1 MGASGDVKRSIL
13 LVEDEAIIA
22 LTGKAGLEARGFT
35 VRHVLCGEEAV
46 RVALGP
52 DAPELVLMDI
62 DLGAG
67 IDGTEAARRILS
79 ERDLPVVFLSSH
91 TEPEIVERTEAIGS
105 YGYVVK
111 NSGMTVLEA
120 SIKMAFRLHEA
131 KREAAAIE
139 RRLQEAN
146 HLLEHSQK
154 AAELGSWMLDV
165 ASGRLTWSDEVYR
178 IFGAAPRS
186 FPATYE
192 AFLGAVH
199 PEDRATVDATY
210 STSLADGSPGY
221 EIEHRIVRQSD
232 GLTRI
237 VYERCA
243 HERGPDGAV
252 IRSIGIVQDVTLRRE
267 TERDFK
273 AKEARYR
280 GIIEL
285 AMDGFWIVDLAGR
298 FLDVNEAY
306 CRMSGYRR
314 DELMGMGIGDVEAAE
329 SAAET
334 AAHISRVVETR
345 ADRFLTEHRRKDGSV
360 YDLEVSAQFGVDPS
374 GEGAIWAF
382 LRDVTSVLKMK
393 ERLRA
398 SEERYRTLFNL
409 SPLPFVVTQDER
421 TALVNPAAVKFFR
434 VADESELIGR
444 PPKFWVEPEYA
455 DLAKARRERVL
466 AEGGQA
472 EPAELRFR
480 LADGDEIIVMANLT
494 RIEYGGR
501 PALLSVFQDITE
513 IKRAQEDTA
522 RQLRERGALLREVQH
537 RIKNNIASIGA
548 YLHLQAQSCTNQEAK
563 AALAEAYGRTESIR
577 LLYEKLLLGEAYREL
592 SAKRY
597 LEELCQA
604 VITALGAPPGML
616 TAEIEELSFGVQ
628 ALGSIGI
635 IVNELLTN
643 SVKHSGGSGR
653 PAAVSVRLCR
663 EGASVRLEVSD
674 EGASLP
680 EGFSLEEAGGLGIM
694 LVRMLAEQLGGVFS
708 LGLRGGRT
716 VAELSFPYEAA

>member
-1 MGASGDVKRSIL
+1 MGAGGDDKRSIL

-22 LTGKAGLEARGFT
+22 LAQKAGLEARGFR
-35 VRHVLCGEEAV
+35 VRHVLNGEEAV

-52 DAPELVLMDI
+52 EAPELVLMDI
-62 DLGAG
+62 DLGRG
-67 IDGTEAARRILS
+67 IDGTEAARRILA
-79 ERDLPVVFLSSH
+79 ERDLPIVFLSSH
-91 TEPEIVERTEAIGS
+91 TEPEIVDRTEAIGS

-120 SIKMAFRLHEA
+120 SIRMAFRLFEA
-131 KREAAAIE
+131 KRAAAAIE
-139 RRLQEAN
+139 RRLQDAN

-165 ASGRLTWSDEVYR
+165 ASGRLSWSDEVYR

-199 PEDRATVDATY
+199 PEDRAMVDAAY
-210 STSLADGSPGY
+210 LASLADGSPGY
-221 EIEHRIVRQSD
+221 EIEHRICRMDD
-232 GLTRI
+232 GATRI

-252 IRSIGIVQDVTLRRE
+252 IRSIGIVQDVTQRRE
-267 TERDFK
+267 TEREFQ

-298 FLDVNEAY
+298 FLYVNEAY
-306 CRMSGYRR
+306 CRMSGYGL
-314 DELMGMGIGDVEAAE
+314 DELMGMGIGDVEASE
-329 SAAET
+329 TAAST
-334 AAHISRVVETR
+334 AAHIARVVETR
-345 ADRFLTEHRRKDGSV
+345 ADRFLTKHRRKDGSV
-360 YDLEVSAQFGVDPS
+360 YDLEVSAQYGVASS
-374 GEGAIWAF
+374 GSGAIWAF
-382 LRDVTSVLKMK
+382 LRDVTLVRSM
-393 ERLRA
+393 EEQLRA
-398 SEERYRTLFNL
+398 SEERYRTLFRL
-409 SPLPFVVTQDER
+409 SPLPFVVTQDEK
-421 TALVNPAAVKFFR
+421 TALVNPAAVRFFR
-434 VADESELIGR
+434 VSDESELVGK
-444 PPKFWVEPEYA
+444 PPRIWIKPEYA
-455 DLAKARRERVL
+455 AMAKARRDRIL
-466 AEGGQA
+466 AEGGMA
-472 EPAELRFR
+472 EPVELRFG
-480 LADGDEIIVMANLT
+480 LGEGVDVAVIANLT

-513 IKRAQEDTA
+513 IKRAQEETA

-548 YLHLQAQSCTNQEAK
+548 YLNLQAQSSVNPEAK

-604 VITALGAPPGML
+604 VMAALGAHLSML
-616 TAEIEELSFGVQ
+616 SVEVEDLSFGVQ
-628 ALGSIGI
+628 PLGSLGI

-643 SVKHSGGSGR
+643 SVKHSGGSVR
-653 PAAVSVRLCR
+653 PAAVSVRLGR
-663 EGASVRLEVSD
+663 EGDSIRLEVSD
-674 EGASLP
+674 DGATLP
-680 EGFSLEEAGGLGIM
+680 EDFKLEEAGGLGIM

>member
-22 LTGKAGLEARGFT
+22 LAGKAGLEARGFT

-62 DLGAG
+62 DLGRG
-67 IDGTEAARRILS
+67 IDGTEAARRILD
-79 ERDLPVVFLSSH
+79 ERDLPIVFLSSH

-139 RRLQEAN
+139 RRLHDTNE
-146 HLLEHSQK
+146 LLEHSQR
-154 AAELGSWMLDV
+154 AAELGSWMFEV
-165 ASGRLTWSDEVYR
+165 GTGRLFWSDEVYR
-178 IFGAAPRS
+178 VFGAAPRS

-192 AFLGAVH
+192 AFLEAVH
-199 PEDRATVDATY
+199 PEDRAMVDGTY
-210 STSLADGSPGY
+210 ARSLADGSSGY
-221 EIEHRIVRQSD
+221 EIEHRIRRKD
-232 GLTRI
+232 GGATRI

-243 HERGPDGAV
+243 HERGPDGDV
-252 IRSIGIVQDVTLRRE
+252 IRSIGIVQDVTERRLV
-267 TERDFK
+267 ERAMQ
-273 AKEARYR
+273 AKDARYR
-280 GIIEL
+280 DIIET
-285 AMDGFWIVDLAGR
+285 AIDGFWIIDLSGR
-298 FLDVNEAY
+298 FIQVNEAY
-306 CRMSGYRR
+306 CRMSGYGRE
-314 DELMGMGIGDVEAAE
+314 ELLGMAVADVEAV
-329 SAAET
+329 ET
-334 AAHISRVVETR
+334 AAEVADHMARLLNTGS
-345 ADRFLTEHRRKDGSV
+345 DRFITRHRRKDGSI
-360 YDLEVSAQFGVDPS
+360 YDLEVSAQYRAE
-374 GEGAIWAF
+374 EGGSIWAF
-382 LRDVTSVLKMK
+382 LRDVTLVKAME
-393 ERLRA
+393 ERLKA
-398 SEERYRTLFNL
+398 SEERYRSLFDL
-409 SPLPFVVTQDER
+409 APLPFVVTQDET
-421 TALVNPAAVKFFR
+421 TALVNPAAVRFFR
-434 VADESELIGR
+434 VRDESELVGK
-444 PPKFWVEPEYA
+444 PPKIWIKPEYA
-455 DLAKARRERVL
+455 AMAKARRDRIL
-466 AEGGQA
+466 AEGGMA
-472 EPAELRFR
+472 EPVELRFG
-480 LADGDEIIVMANLT
+480 LGEGVEVAVIANLT

>member
-1 MGASGDVKRSIL
+1 MGAGGGVRRSLL

-22 LTGKAGLEARGFT
+22 LAEKAGLEARGFS

-46 RVALGP
+46 RVALGK

-62 DLGAG
+62 DLGRG
-67 IDGTEAARRILS
+67 IDGPEAARRILA

-120 SIKMAFRLHEA
+120 SIKMAFRLFEA
-131 KREAAAIE
+131 KREAAVIG

-146 HLLEHSQK
+146 ELLEHSQR
-154 AAELGSWMLDV
+154 AAELGSWRLDV
-165 ASGRLTWSDEVYR
+165 ASGRLSWSDEVYR

-186 FPATYE
+186 FPATYG

-199 PEDRATVDATY
+199 PEDRSAVDAAY
-210 STSLADGSPGY
+210 SASLADGAPGY
-221 EIEHRIVRQSD
+221 EIEHRIVRLSD
-232 GLTRI
+232 GQTRI

-252 IRSIGIVQDVTLRRE
+252 TRSIGIVQDVTVRRA
-267 TERDFK
+267 TEREFK

-285 AMDGFWIVDLAGR
+285 AMDGFWIVDMAGR

-314 DELMGMGIGDVEAAE
+314 DELVGREIADVEAAE
-329 SAAET
+329 TAAEI
-334 AAHISRVVETR
+334 AAHAKRIVETR
-345 ADRFLTEHRRKDGSV
+345 ADRFLTRHRRKDGSV
-360 YDLEVSAQFGVDPS
+360 YDLEVSAQYGADPS
-374 GEGAIWAF
+374 GDGAIWAF
-382 LRDVTSVLKMK
+382 LRDVTLVREIE
-393 ERLRA
+393 ERLRS
-398 SEERYRTLFNL
+398 SEERYRTLFKL

-421 TALVNPAAVKFFR
+421 TALVNPAAVKFFHA
-434 VADESELIGR
+434 ADESELIGR
-444 PPKFWVEPEYA
+444 PPKLWVEPEYEE
-455 DLAKARRERVL
+455 LARARRERVL

-480 LADGDEIIVMANLT
+480 LADGDEIAVMANLT

-513 IKRAQEDTA
+513 LKRAQEDTA

-548 YLHLQAQSCTNQEAK
+548 YLNLQAQSSASPEAK
-563 AALAEAYGRTESIR
+563 AALAEAYGRTESLR
-577 LLYEKLLLGEAYREL
+577 LLYEKLLLGEAFREL
-592 SAKRY
+592 PAKRY

-604 VITALGAPPGML
+604 VMAALGAAPGML
-616 TAEIEELSFGVQ
+616 TASIQELSFEVQ
-628 ALGSIGI
+628 TLSSLGI

-653 PAAVSVRLCR
+653 PAAVTVSLGREGDSVRL
-663 EGASVRLEVSD
+663 AVSD

-680 EGFSLEEAGGLGIM
+680 AGFSLEEAGGLGIM
-694 LVRMLAEQLGGVFS
+694 LVRMIAEQLGGVFS
-708 LGLRGGRT
+708 LGLRDGRT
-716 VAELSFPYEAA
+716 VAELNFPYKAA